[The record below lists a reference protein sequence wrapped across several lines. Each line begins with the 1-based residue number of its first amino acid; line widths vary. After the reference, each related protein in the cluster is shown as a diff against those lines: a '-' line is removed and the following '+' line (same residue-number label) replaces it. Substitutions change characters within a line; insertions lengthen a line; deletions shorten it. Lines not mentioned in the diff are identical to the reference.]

1 MNFEYDKLKSSI
13 SHLHASKPRLNYKI
27 TSIVPSKK
35 KNPTQKLV
43 TSFRQS
49 IQTHK
54 LQSNSKYKTSKN
66 SRKHFHYI
74 THPHKSC

>member
-35 KNPTQKLV
+35 KKPNTKTRNIFSSKHSNP
-43 TSFRQS
+43 
-49 IQTHK
+49 QTPK
-54 LQSNSKYKTSKN
+54 QLQ
-66 SRKHFHYI
+66 I
-74 THPHKSC
+74 